1 MKVKLLKDLL
11 SKVPALNTSML
22 HIKVATVDGFQGS
35 ECDII
40 ILSCVRSHL
49 RFARGKFD
57 LARRRTPYIQKLLL
71 TTDSFVQLRKLVKVG
86 AVLASWMTIV
96 E

>member
-49 RFARGKFD
+49 RFARGKVD
-57 LARRRTPYIQKLLL
+57 PAEYTY
-71 TTDSFVQLRKLVKVG
+71 
-86 AVLASWMTIV
+86 
-96 E
+96 